1 MKLKKIVFCF
11 LAASI
16 FASCTT
22 TKIDQTEETTV
33 EKKVETQKKQVE
45 KKVEKK
51 KEEPKDPPNI
61 AFAKKLQSFLDKKQI
76 KEEVLLTK

>member
-22 TKIDQTEETTV
+22 TKVEETNQTKETTV
-33 EKKVETQKKQVE
+33 EKKLKHKKN
-45 KKVEKK
+45 K
-51 KEEPKDPPNI
+51 
-61 AFAKKLQSFLDKKQI
+61 
-76 KEEVLLTK
+76 